1 MEIKGFKTLILKR
14 LSCTFPM
21 EQTDGNMLIH
31 DSVLNNLMMIF
42 MELPVLNR
50 NQSLSKFL
58 CILMY
63 QR

>member
-1 MEIKGFKTLILKR
+1 
-14 LSCTFPM
+14 M

-31 DSVLNNLMMIF
+31 DSVLNNLMTIF

-58 CILMY
+58 CISKIRL
-63 QR
+63 